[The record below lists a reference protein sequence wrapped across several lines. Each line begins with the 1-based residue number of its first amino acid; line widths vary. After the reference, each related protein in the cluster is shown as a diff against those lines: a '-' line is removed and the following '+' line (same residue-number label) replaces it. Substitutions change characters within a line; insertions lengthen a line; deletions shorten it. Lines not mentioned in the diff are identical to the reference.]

1 MVNEERRE
9 STMAAETAHV
19 YLTVTRETAARR
31 DESPEPA
38 ADPLAALVARA
49 RCGDAAAFEALMS
62 ATERKVVATAW
73 RFLGERE
80 DARDA
85 AQEVYLRAFKYL
97 GRFRAGED
105 FGAWLYAITVNVC
118 RDAARKR
125 GPFGAGGAWPAG
137 VESDGALEGAAAHF
151 KTASEA
157 SPSSSSDAERDTLV
171 AQQRALLRRAL
182 AMLPEKE
189 RAAVVLR
196 DMEGRTTEEVA
207 RLLNSR
213 PVTVRSQVSSARAKL
228 KAYCERLL
236 RKGEA

>member
-1 MVNEERRE
+1 
-9 STMAAETAHV
+9 MAAETAHI
-19 YLTVTRETAARR
+19 YLTAAHDAAAAARR
-31 DESPEPA
+31 EESAEPA

-125 GPFGAGGAWPAG
+125 GPAGAGGAWPAG
-137 VESDGALEGAAAHF
+137 VESDGAAARF
-151 KTASEA
+151 ETAMTA
-157 SPSSSSDAERDTLV
+157 ATSSSDAERDTLV

-228 KAYCERLL
+228 KTYCERLL